1 MKKVWLT
8 WKDNKSYDNVRDIK
22 VKARWVDENRQ
33 VPKSSWKAFFNAG
46 ENPTIYFPAYHSMG
60 QKLCIRFGAQRPA
73 LSNNCTYCMDGQGGG
88 EGKDFKKLS
97 TYLSKDDLG
106 FCLCKAVFE
115 YLLSYYYKRCILKC
129 TSSVLMTMHS
139 PRQKRHEGVYSEP
152 DISGTGPVSQW
163 RSPPRAVMKGGSK
176 CSLGSEM
183 CTEKI

>member
-1 MKKVWLT
+1 MLGKTQPFIFQLITPWVKNYVLDLEHKDLPCLTIVLIVW
-8 WKDNKSYDNVRDIK
+8 
-22 VKARWVDENRQ
+22 
-33 VPKSSWKAFFNAG
+33 
-46 ENPTIYFPAYHSMG
+46 MG
-60 QKLCIRFGAQRPA
+60 REE
-73 LSNNCTYCMDGQGGG
+73 G

-106 FCLCKAVFE
+106 FCLWKAVFE

>member
-1 MKKVWLT
+1 MLGKTQPFIFQLITPWVKNYVLDLEHKDLPCLTIVLIVW
-8 WKDNKSYDNVRDIK
+8 
-22 VKARWVDENRQ
+22 
-33 VPKSSWKAFFNAG
+33 
-46 ENPTIYFPAYHSMG
+46 MG
-60 QKLCIRFGAQRPA
+60 REE
-73 LSNNCTYCMDGQGGG
+73 G